1 MFQRMAAIA
10 TVLVLLVLGMAC
22 SKLDEPVPGEK
33 SLALQKLNQLD
44 SIPAKWGKLISV
56 SSVPGIE
63 KWAQLWLQ
71 DDEGVIRIIPYNV
84 EDNYLSSTA
93 RVIRRD

>member
-1 MFQRMAAIA
+1 MFQRLAAVIMVSA
-10 TVLVLLVLGMAC
+10 LLVFGIAC
-22 SKLDEPVPGEK
+22 SRLDEPVPGEQ
-33 SLALQKLNQLD
+33 SLALQKLILPD

-56 SSVPGIE
+56 CSVPGID

-71 DDEGVIRIIPYNV
+71 DEEGVIRIIPYNV
-84 EDNYLSSTA
+84 EDNYLSSQA